1 MLEGI
6 NPRLIFAIAFVT
18 GMVALLYI
26 DRNKIERHS
35 ILFIRRTQHGIEHLD
50 NIAKKAPRF
59 WNAYGWMGVFFAIL
73 SIPLMLF
80 QMGWIVNNFLQTG
93 SSEGG
98 PSAILPGLTADTT
111 IQGNLQA
118 GATFIPVEYWV
129 ISIAILMV
137 VHEAS
142 HGIIARLEGF
152 EINSVGWLVLG
163 IIPGAFVEPKGMQIG
178 EEDENGEGLGAA
190 EIWDE
195 GNYKQRLKVLAAG
208 SWANYVTAA
217 FFGLAYFALIL
228 FLLPTFYSG
237 AVHYD
242 AIEGG
247 PGIEAGMTSGTISS
261 INNQDISSIEDIQSV
276 MNSTSPGDTIS
287 IVTSEGEFEFEL
299 GEREGLETGFI
310 GIQFTY
316 PGYISWFVNLFAM
329 IAFLNLAIGM
339 FNLLPAKPLDGG
351 HIVDT
356 FVEEFGKE
364 EQRKYV
370 NYFSVF
376 LWIIVLGSLIAALIL

>member
-50 NIAKKAPRF
+50 TIAKKAPRF

-129 ISIAILMV
+129 ISIAIIMV

-163 IIPGAFVEPKGMQIG
+163 IVPGAFVEPKGMQLG
-178 EEDENGEGLGAA
+178 DDEEGEGMGAA
-190 EIWDE
+190 NIWDQ

-208 SWANYVTAA
+208 SWANYVTA
-217 FFGLAYFALIL
+217 FIL
-228 FLLPTFYSG
+228 FLLTIGVTASVASPNVLYS
-237 AVHYD
+237 VD
-242 AIEGG
+242 SEG
-247 PGIEAGMTSGTISS
+247 PAAQAGMTSGHIIE
-261 INNQDISSIEDIQSV
+261 INGEQIDNMNRVQEALQDVQ
-276 MNSTSPGDTIS
+276 PGDT
-287 IVTSEGEFEFEL
+287 VTILTSQRDEAFEFEA
-299 GEREGLETGFI
+299 GEREGQERGYI
-310 GIQFTY
+310 GIRYGHVTSGWQWL
-316 PGYISWFVNLFAM
+316 INLLSMA
-329 IAFLNLAIGM
+329 AFLNLAIGM

-356 FVEEFGKE
+356 FVEEFGKDE
-364 EQRKYV
+364 HRKYV
-370 NYFSVF
+370 NHFSVF
-376 LWIIVLGSLIAALIL
+376 MWIIVLGSLIASLIL